1 MPVTFLGDVYT
12 KVLSKIKAKQSN
24 EQCPLFKELSDLNNF
39 EKPIKKS
46 FFREHWT
53 LTWSKRKLFKS
64 NLFPIK
70 KTISQPGSHPPAFF
84 TSKYLDLN

>member
-39 EKPIKKS
+39 EKPIKKII
-46 FFREHWT
+46 F
-53 LTWSKRKLFKS
+53 
-64 NLFPIK
+64 
-70 KTISQPGSHPPAFF
+70 
-84 TSKYLDLN
+84 